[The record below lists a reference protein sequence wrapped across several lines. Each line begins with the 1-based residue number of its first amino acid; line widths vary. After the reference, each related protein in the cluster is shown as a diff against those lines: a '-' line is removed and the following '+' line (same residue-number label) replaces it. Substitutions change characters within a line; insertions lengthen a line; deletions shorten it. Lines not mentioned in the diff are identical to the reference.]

1 MMGLALKTDLSEYK
15 NSEVRNAVSF
25 ALTSAYAQANQRFK
39 YYATLCR
46 QFEQEF
52 KLSSSEFMQKFEN
65 GEVGDEEQYFD
76 WYAAKRGFDIWHERR
91 EILSGVS
98 V

>member
-1 MMGLALKTDLSEYK
+1 MALALKTNLSEYK
-15 NSEVRNAVSF
+15 NREVRNAVSF

-39 YYATLCR
+39 YYTTLCH
-46 QFEQEF
+46 QFEEEF
-52 KLSSSEFMQKFEN
+52 KLSSREFTQKFEN
-65 GEVGDEEQYFD
+65 GEVGDEQQYFD
-76 WYAAKRGFDIWHERR
+76 WYAAKRGLDIWRERR